1 MRINRMVIESGV
13 DVLISLWFG
22 RKDLGFDY
30 ILVGMVVR
38 WGVVI
43 GFFFLFFLNVN
54 FYGRV

>member
-43 GFFFLFFLNVN
+43 GFFFFIFFEC
-54 FYGRV
+54 